1 MISLARVHDGR
12 MALAWALLA
21 FACEGHGEALF
32 DNSNLGASSAGSV
45 GAAGAGTASN
55 GGSNTGATGTGGYS
69 PSEAGESGSGAEAA
83 GGSGG
88 DGSEGGS
95 AGTRAGGSGG
105 QGGSAGAGRAGSGGT
120 KSEPEPEPVT
130 VELTAFEDTYVSS
143 CADFTNFGD
152 ADELRVDAEA
162 SSHCVYQ
169 SLFRIGLEELP
180 AGALVSKATL
190 TLTCIDAGG
199 SMAVS
204 YAAEAWV
211 EDSVQWHNRP
221 DSGDDIGSLTC
232 DTAGGTV
239 TLELK
244 AALVAWFAGEL
255 PNQGL
260 YFRTEAENG
269 TDLVSSESPEAS
281 ARPTLSVTYTLP
293 VK

>member
-1 MISLARVHDGR
+1 

-21 FACEGHGEALF
+21 FACQGHGEALF
-32 DNSNLGASSAGSV
+32 DNSNLGAPSAGSV
-45 GAAGAGTASN
+45 GAADAGASSS
-55 GGSNTGATGTGGYS
+55 GGSKTGGTGTGTGGAS
-69 PSEAGESGSGAEAA
+69 PSEAGESGSGAKA
-83 GGSGG
+83 GGGAGG
-88 DGSEGGS
+88 DGSEGGL
-95 AGTRAGGSGG
+95 AGTKAGGNGG

-120 KSEPEPEPVT
+120 TSEPEPEPVT

-143 CADFTNFGD
+143 CAEFTNFGD
-152 ADELRVDAEA
+152 ADALRVDAEG
-162 SSHCVYQ
+162 SSQCVYQ
-169 SLFRIGLEELP
+169 SLFRIGLEQIPE
-180 AGALVSKATL
+180 GALVSKATL
-190 TLTCIDAGG
+190 TLSCIDVGG

-204 YAAEAWV
+204 YAAEEWV
-211 EDSVQWHNRP
+211 EDSVDWHDRP
-221 DSGDDIGSLTC
+221 ERGDELGSLTC

-260 YFRTEAENG
+260 YFRTEDENG
-269 TDLVSSESPEAS
+269 TDLVSSDSAEGS

>member
-1 MISLARVHDGR
+1 

-45 GAAGAGTASN
+45 GVAGAGTSSS
-55 GGSNTGATGTGGYS
+55 GGSNTGATGPGGYS

-105 QGGSAGAGRAGSGGT
+105 EGGSAGAGSGGT

-143 CADFTNFGD
+143 CADFTNFGG

-162 SSHCVYQ
+162 SSQCVYQ
-169 SLFRIGLEELP
+169 SLFRIGLEQLP
-180 AGALVSKATL
+180 AGALVSNATL
-190 TLTCIDAGG
+190 TLTCVDAGG

-244 AALVAWFAGEL
+244 AALVAWLAGEL

-269 TDLVSSESPEAS
+269 TDLVSSESAEAS